1 MASFHVRSISLPK
14 NSHPLTLAVED
25 QLCQLKAS
33 SSICQ
38 NLSGL
43 QKLYECVE
51 DFLST
56 QDGKCLDT
64 VLDGSIMLLDVCSII
79 KDVLSQMRQ
88 SVQELQSSIRR
99 RSNEVCEYMTS
110 RKKITKV
117 ELIKR
122 DERERKREKKK
133 KKVDTEV
140 SMLKEVEITT
150 LAVLESVLS
159 FVSAPKQN
167 KSLISKLTLTKRVAC
182 NEETSEVME
191 VDTAVKALTKGI
203 EVNNVQ
209 KTLKALEMTLQDL
222 EDGLE
227 TVFRCLIK
235 HRVSLLNINY
245 LPTNSHPLTLAVE
258 EQLCQL
264 KATSSSSICQN
275 LSGLQKLY
283 ECVEDFLSTQ
293 DGKCLDTVL
302 DGSIMLLDVCS
313 IIKDVLSQMRQS
325 IQDLQSSIR
334 RRSNEVSE
342 YMISSKKITK
352 VIRKCLANLK
362 NNKKNNTEF
371 CLLAE
376 VEATTLAVF
385 ESILSFVSVPKQ
397 NKSLIS
403 KLTITKRVA
412 HTEETSE
419 VMKVEN
425 MVKSLTKG
433 IEVKNAQKTLGS
445 LEITLQD
452 LEDGLETVF
461 RCLIKHRV
469 SLLNINY
476 LPTNTHPLTLAVE
489 EQLCQ
494 LKSSSSICQ
503 NLSCL
508 QKLYECVEDFLS
520 TQDGKCLDTVLDGSI
535 MLLDVCSIIKDVLSQ
550 MRQSVQE
557 LQSSIR
563 RRSNEVSEY
572 MISRKKITKVIRKCL
587 ADLKNNKK
595 NDTEISLLAEVEA
608 TTLAVFE
615 SILSF
620 VSAPKENKSLISK
633 LTLTKRIA
641 HSEETSEVMKVDI
654 AVKALTKGIEVNNVQ
669 KTLGALE
676 MTLQDLEDGLE
687 TVFRCLIKHRVSLLN
702 IN

>member
-1 MASFHVRSISLPK
+1 M
-14 NSHPLTLAVED
+14 ED
-25 QLCQLKAS
+25 QLYQLKAS
-33 SSICQ
+33 SSISQ
-38 NLSGL
+38 NISGL

-88 SVQELQSSIRR
+88 SVQELQSSFRR
-99 RSNEVCEYMTS
+99 RSNEVSEYMTS

-117 ELIKR
+117 I
-122 DERERKREKKK
+122 RKCLADLKNNKKN
-133 KKVDTEV
+133 DAEI
-140 SMLKEVEITT
+140 SLLAEVEATT
-150 LAVLESVLS
+150 LAVFESILS
-159 FVSAPKQN
+159 FVSSPKQN

-227 TVFRCLIK
+227 TVF
-235 HRVSLLNINY
+235 
-245 LPTNSHPLTLAVE
+245 
-258 EQLCQL
+258 
-264 KATSSSSICQN
+264 
-275 LSGLQKLY
+275 
-283 ECVEDFLSTQ
+283 
-293 DGKCLDTVL
+293 
-302 DGSIMLLDVCS
+302 
-313 IIKDVLSQMRQS
+313 
-325 IQDLQSSIR
+325 
-334 RRSNEVSE
+334 
-342 YMISSKKITK
+342 SKKITK

-362 NNKKNNTEF
+362 NNKKNDTEIS
-371 CLLAE
+371 LLAE

-425 MVKSLTKG
+425 VVKSLTKG

-469 SLLNINY
+469 SLLNIN
-476 LPTNTHPLTLAVE
+476 
-489 EQLCQ
+489 
-494 LKSSSSICQ
+494 
-503 NLSCL
+503 
-508 QKLYECVEDFLS
+508 
-520 TQDGKCLDTVLDGSI
+520 
-535 MLLDVCSIIKDVLSQ
+535 
-550 MRQSVQE
+550 
-557 LQSSIR
+557 
-563 RRSNEVSEY
+563 
-572 MISRKKITKVIRKCL
+572 
-587 ADLKNNKK
+587 
-595 NDTEISLLAEVEA
+595 
-608 TTLAVFE
+608 
-615 SILSF
+615 
-620 VSAPKENKSLISK
+620 
-633 LTLTKRIA
+633 
-641 HSEETSEVMKVDI
+641 
-654 AVKALTKGIEVNNVQ
+654 
-669 KTLGALE
+669 
-676 MTLQDLEDGLE
+676 
-687 TVFRCLIKHRVSLLN
+687 
-702 IN
+702 

>member
-1 MASFHVRSISLPK
+1 MASFHVRSIS
-14 NSHPLTLAVED
+14 
-25 QLCQLKAS
+25 
-33 SSICQ
+33 
-38 NLSGL
+38 
-43 QKLYECVE
+43 
-51 DFLST
+51 
-56 QDGKCLDT
+56 
-64 VLDGSIMLLDVCSII
+64 
-79 KDVLSQMRQ
+79 
-88 SVQELQSSIRR
+88 
-99 RSNEVCEYMTS
+99 
-110 RKKITKV
+110 
-117 ELIKR
+117 
-122 DERERKREKKK
+122 
-133 KKVDTEV
+133 
-140 SMLKEVEITT
+140 
-150 LAVLESVLS
+150 
-159 FVSAPKQN
+159 
-167 KSLISKLTLTKRVAC
+167 
-182 NEETSEVME
+182 
-191 VDTAVKALTKGI
+191 
-203 EVNNVQ
+203 
-209 KTLKALEMTLQDL
+209 
-222 EDGLE
+222 
-227 TVFRCLIK
+227 
-235 HRVSLLNINY
+235 

-325 IQDLQSSIR
+325 VQELQSSIR

-352 VIRKCLANLK
+352 VIRKCLANIK
-362 NNKKNNTEF
+362 NNKKNNTEIS
-371 CLLAE
+371 LLAE

-433 IEVKNAQKTLGS
+433 IEEKNAQKILGS

-476 LPTNTHPLTLAVE
+476 LPTNSHPLTLAVE

-494 LKSSSSICQ
+494 LKSSSSSSICQ
-503 NLSCL
+503 NLSDL
-508 QKLYECVEDFLS
+508 QKLYECVEDFLC

-535 MLLDVCSIIKDVLSQ
+535 MLLD

-572 MISRKKITKVIRKCL
+572 MTSRKKITKVIRKCL
-587 ADLKNNKK
+587 ADLKNSKK
-595 NDTEISLLAEVEA
+595 NDTKISLLAEVEA
-608 TTLAVFE
+608 ATLAQ
-615 SILSF
+615 
-620 VSAPKENKSLISK
+620 NKSLISK
-633 LTLTKRIA
+633 LTITKRIA

-654 AVKALTKGIEVNNVQ
+654 AVKALSKGIEVNNVQ

-676 MTLQDLEDGLE
+676 MTLQDLEDGVE

-702 IN
+702 VN